1 MLRRLLALCL
11 FVPTIA
17 ATSLPAADAAERP
30 NILMMV
36 SDDLGYGDIAC
47 YGHPVIKTPHIDG
60 LAAQGLRLKSYYSA
74 ASICS
79 PARAGLMTGRTPQ
92 RVGVPN
98 WIDSGSP
105 VHLRRSEITIA
116 TLLRDAGY
124 DTCHVGK
131 WHLNGRFNRP
141 DQPQPR
147 DHGFEHWFST
157 QNNAVPTHKNP
168 RNFVRNGTPLGVQE
182 GYSSHI
188 VAKEA
193 IRWLKEDHERDKP
206 FFMYVCFHE
215 PHEVIASAPEYM
227 SRYADLPLERR
238 EHHANITQMDA
249 AVGKILAALDERGY
263 RDNTLVV
270 FTSDNGPAR
279 TPRHPFGS
287 AGPLRGL
294 KGDMYEGGIRVPG
307 IIRWPGHADAG
318 SESDEPVSA
327 VDWLPTFCELAEGKV
342 PTDRKLDGA
351 SLLPVLDGAD
361 PSQATALLAVQL
373 RGDSAE
379 SRTPSG
385 RLETARGSHADAPSD
400 GRQHP
405 ARSDESDEGGGADQ
419 LRIIRLA
426 DRSRRDSGSERR
438 RTGAAG

>member
-1 MLRRLLALCL
+1 M
-11 FVPTIA
+11 
-17 ATSLPAADAAERP
+17 
-30 NILMMV
+30 
-36 SDDLGYGDIAC
+36 
-47 YGHPVIKTPHIDG
+47 
-60 LAAQGLRLKSYYSA
+60 
-74 ASICS
+74 
-79 PARAGLMTGRTPQ
+79 
-92 RVGVPN
+92 PN

-157 QNNAVPTHKNP
+157 QNNAAPTHKNP

-249 AVGKILAALDERGY
+249 AVGKILAALDEGGY

-287 AGPLRGL
+287 AGPLRGM

-318 SESDEPVSA
+318 SESDEPVS
-327 VDWLPTFCELAEGKV
+327 PSTGC
-342 PTDRKLDGA
+342 RRSA
-351 SLLPVLDGAD
+351 SSPEARSPRIGSWTGRPCCPCSMAAD

-379 SRTPSG
+379 GRTASG

-405 ARSDESDEGGGADQ
+405 ARSDEGDEGGGV
-419 LRIIRLA
+419 
-426 DRSRRDSGSERR
+426 G
-438 RTGAAG
+438 